1 MGVWVFPAS
10 MLPHSHTPIPKIMRV
25 LWISAVVV
33 LLDQATKAAVL
44 QFMHRQESIAL
55 FGDWLRLTF
64 TENPGMAFGITVGPP
79 GMVTILSIIATLLVA
94 GYVYQVRND
103 YAPYRWSLALI
114 LGGALGN
121 IIDRVFY
128 GVWLDYGELFMG
140 RVVDFIHV
148 SFWQGFIPQSIPVFG
163 GAYLELFPIWNV
175 ADMSIVIGVVGVL
188 LFHRTFH
195 DRRYEKEHSGRGGE
209 ASAQGGTHGRR
220 ASGLPASVFASLDE
234 VKGPPEVP
242 ASLSKESVSDISDL
256 APPENGSSSSTVR
269 SSQEQEA

>member
-1 MGVWVFPAS
+1 MGAASPQTPA
-10 MLPHSHTPIPKIMRV
+10 LPHPHTQIMRV

-33 LLDQATKAAVL
+33 LVDQATKAAVL
-44 QFMHRQESIAL
+44 QFMYRQQSLSL

-64 TENPGMAFGITVGPP
+64 TENPGMAFGLTVGPP
-79 GMVTILSIIATLLVA
+79 GMVTVLSIIATCLVA
-94 GYVYQVRND
+94 AYVYQVRHD

-128 GVWLDYGELFMG
+128 GILLDYGELFMG

-148 SFWQGFIPQSIPVFG
+148 SLWQGFIPQGVPVLG

-175 ADMSIVIGVVGVL
+175 ADMSIVLGVVGVL

-195 DRRYEKEHSGRGGE
+195 DRRYERTEREKTGKV
-209 ASAQGGTHGRR
+209 SAPAANGPR
-220 ASGLPASVFASLDE
+220 ANGAPSSVFSDLEE
-234 VKGPPEVP
+234 VEDPPEVP
-242 ASLSKESVSDISDL
+242 SVLTENATSRAKGNVAADEDRAASSDSKRPASK
-256 APPENGSSSSTVR
+256 R
-269 SSQEQEA
+269 KKM